1 MWESTRLEVAVTDY
15 LRVVQECREEIRI
28 EVCEPR
34 PDLPG
39 YPEVDY
45 HPDDFPEVIGLEFAD

>member
-1 MWESTRLEVAVTDY
+1 MTEY
-15 LRVVQECREEIRI
+15 LKVVQECREEIRI
-28 EVCEPR
+28 EVCEPT

-45 HPDDFPEVIGLEFAD
+45 HPGDFGEEFTPIIVPQNEDFDE